1 MVYVTGFIIWLF
13 FGLVASALMRTL
25 YRAPSTAP
33 ALTFAFGIF
42 GAFIGGMLGVFPY
55 VAHNPYPTRV
65 GALIGAAAGAL
76 LFSFIY
82 HLVEEKAT

>member
-1 MVYVTGFIIWLF
+1 MVYLTGFLIWLF
-13 FGLVASALMRTL
+13 FGLAAGGVMRVA

-33 ALTFAFGIF
+33 VLTFVFGIF

-76 LFSFIY
+76 LFTFIY
-82 HLVEEKAT
+82 HIVDRKAT